1 MTKRKQSEIGTA
13 RAHRNA
19 PHNQPFNVSP
29 RFGKKSK
36 AGKATGRKRR
46 SGDEA
51 SA

>member
-29 RFGKKSK
+29 RYGKKSK
-36 AGKATGRKRR
+36 SGKAAAKRR

-51 SA
+51 S

>member
-29 RFGKKSK
+29 RPGVKSK
-36 AGKATGRKRR
+36 SGKAAAKRR
-46 SGDEA
+46 SGAEA
-51 SA
+51 S